1 MTNANDSSSQNSPDF
16 DDEMPSEYNFSGG
29 GIRGKYAKTLSE
41 NGYSVTVHHNDG
53 TSTTRYVSP
62 SEVIAQNRQRE
73 YLQHQASTYTVSES
87 QSTWNGDRVAGDKF
101 TGDKVMGNKV
111 QIGTVQGDVVAGD
124 QINNANTAEL
134 LQLIA
139 AMRQTVTQFPQEI
152 QDDII
157 IDIEDVE
164 AEIRKPERD
173 RNLPKLRKRLIAL
186 AAAASVGATAIA
198 GMTDFANN
206 VTDLATK
213 IGIELPSR

>member
-1 MTNANDSSSQNSPDF
+1 MTNANDSSSQNAPDF

-53 TSTTRYVSP
+53 TSTTRHVSP

-73 YLQHQASTYTVSES
+73 YLQHQASTHTVSEQ
-87 QSTWNGDRVAGDKF
+87 QSTWNGDRVSGDQVAGDKM
-101 TGDKVMGNKV
+101 MGNKV
-111 QIGTVQGDVVAGD
+111 QIGTVQGDAIAGD
-124 QINNANTAEL
+124 QINNATTAEL

-139 AMRQTVTQFPQEI
+139 SMRQTVTQFPPEI

-157 IDIEDVE
+157 IDIDDIE

-173 RNLPKLRKRLIAL
+173 RNRPKLKKSLIAL
-186 AAAASVGATAIA
+186 AMAGSLIATPIA
-198 GMTDFANN
+198 GMTDFVNN
-206 VTDLATK
+206 ATDLAIK
-213 IGIELPSR
+213 VGIGLP